1 MAKAAVLISLGLCA
15 GLLTGCATRDPFVH
29 TRLAVSQTELM
40 SDIDACQALS
50 RTGAPGP
57 NGVPYNPALG
67 SQAGAALG
75 AGFAQGL
82 AHGQAQQ
89 AGYERCMADRGYL
102 QTTLTAEER
111 EAYGA
116 LRTVDQ
122 KKAWLAV
129 FAAEDHGLR
138 SVRRAEPECKPNLLV
153 ACKT

>member
-1 MAKAAVLISLGLCA
+1 MKSGLLVSLGLC
-15 GLLTGCATRDPFVH
+15 GLILTGCATRDPFVH
-29 TRLAVSQTELM
+29 TRLAVTQTELM

-50 RTGAPGP
+50 RSGAPGP

-82 AHGQAQQ
+82 AQGQAQH

-111 EAYGA
+111 ATYGA
-116 LRTVDQ
+116 LKTADE

-129 FAAEDHGLR
+129 FAAEDHGER
-138 SVRRAEPECKPNLLV
+138 SIRRAEPECKPNLLV